1 MKKMTLPPHK
11 KLNLE
16 ARTGCSSKG
25 RYAGS
30 LTDGSMR
37 EECTPGTPKGT
48 YWSPTQKRKKCFFLS
63 FFGRQ
68 LPEEVNCGENGE
80 QSRSG
85 IPKKNNKHSGSKET
99 ISFREN
105 VQRYYSCFGIV
116 RKKPFQEKKHR
127 RRNRIVLIYCFDI
140 RTPVL
145 HTPLTEN

>member
-30 LTDGSMR
+30 LTDGSVR
-37 EECTPGTPKGT
+37 ERNVPLVPLRGHTDPPH
-48 YWSPTQKRKKCFFLS
+48 KKEKNVFFLS

-68 LPEEVNCGENGE
+68 FPEEVNCGENGE

-99 ISFREN
+99 IIFREN

-116 RKKPFQEKKHR
+116 IKKPFQEKKHR
-127 RRNRIVLIYCFDI
+127 RRNCIVL
-140 RTPVL
+140 
-145 HTPLTEN
+145 